1 MTDEI
6 TSIPFLLCPR
16 ICHVSKFNS
25 DSLARTG
32 RQERISGCY
41 ELGFFFSTSGG
52 SYRAGKE
59 WHRIDYGDIRFC
71 APGTAISSR
80 GSFSCY
86 TIYFDLPQGEAEITP
101 LLEKFP
107 AFFPGGNKFEEIFRK
122 IHELSKS
129 DLLVM
134 RLEQNGTFLCLLSA
148 LSELLDTKG
157 QYHPGVILA
166 MEYMDSHLGE
176 TVHLET
182 LGKLTGYSP
191 THLCRLFKSNL
202 GKSPHE
208 YLLSLRVKHAAEL
221 LTTTSYNIFTI
232 ASLCGFSSESH
243 FKKLFKSYY
252 GITPGA
258 YRRKG
263 EEII

>member
-1 MTDEI
+1 M
-6 TSIPFLLCPR
+6 
-16 ICHVSKFNS
+16 
-25 DSLARTG
+25 ARTG
-32 RQERISGCY
+32 RQERITSCY
-41 ELGFFFSTSGG
+41 ELGFFFSDSGG
-52 SYRAGKE
+52 SYRIGKE
-59 WHRIDYGDIRFC
+59 WHRINYGDLRFC
-71 APGTAISSR
+71 TPGSVVSSR
-80 GSFSCY
+80 GTFTCY
-86 TIYFDLPQGEAEITP
+86 TIYFELSENQTELKA

-107 AFFPGGNKFEEIFRK
+107 AFFPGGNKFEEAFRK
-122 IHELSKS
+122 IHEDSKS
-129 DLLVM
+129 DLLVK
-134 RLEQNGTFLCLLSA
+134 RLEQSGTFLCLLSA

-157 QYHPGVILA
+157 QYHHGVILA

-176 TVHLET
+176 AVNLEA

-208 YLLSLRVKHAAEL
+208 YLLSLRIKHSAEL
-221 LTTTSYNIFTI
+221 LATTSYNIFTI

-263 EEII
+263 EEIL